1 MTTTTARVA
10 KIIECER
17 QADQHAKAADELR
30 WEAAELIASELAE
43 GKTQRQL
50 ANEIDKSQRHVGY
63 MNRVWHLA
71 LENLVLRDGPFSD
84 AYAEAK
90 KSEETRDAEQRERAR
105 LTAVSYRTVIFDPV
119 VLMAG
124 LFEGDGQDPATIAA
138 LMAEFPEYRS
148 ATHEQLFAV
157 SRALTRLVEEELLS

>member
-30 WEAAELIASELAE
+30 WEAAELIASELAD

-50 ANEIDKSQRHVGY
+50 AAEIGKTHNHARWMARAWQLFGDQVSRP
-63 MNRVWHLA
+63 
-71 LENLVLRDGPFSD
+71 PFSA

-119 VLMAG
+119 ALMAE
-124 LFEGDGQDPATIAA
+124 LFKGDGQDPATIAA
-138 LMAEFPEYRS
+138 RMAEFPEYRS

>member
-1 MTTTTARVA
+1 MTITAARVA

-50 ANEIDKSQRHVGY
+50 AGEIGKGHTHVCFMARTWNLFGY
-63 MNRVWHLA
+63 QVTKPSFA
-71 LENLVLRDGPFSD
+71 E
-84 AYAEAK
+84 AYAEAR

-119 VLMAG
+119 VLMAE
-124 LFEGDGQDPATIAA
+124 LFKSEGQDPAAIAA
-138 LMAEFPEYRS
+138 RMAGFPEYRS
-148 ATHEQLFAV
+148 ATHEQLFTV
-157 SRALTRLVEEELLS
+157 SQALTRLVEEELLS